1 MPTSSLSFK
10 GRGNGAAPNAW
21 ETASRLGPLG
31 QRAKNSRPC
40 DFAED
45 ADILRAL
52 WRVGDER
59 RDFHRE
65 AQIRDEAVKKV
76 PKRRFR
82 PNMEMNAV
90 IGRFESIHGG
100 LQLLARMPHHQRRKF
115 TYVSVVRPF
124 RPL

>member
-1 MPTSSLSFK
+1 MTESVSFFWK
-10 GRGNGAAPNAW
+10 LCRLGRFPSRAVATASRSW

-31 QRAKNSRPC
+31 QRAKTSCPC
-40 DFAED
+40 DFAQD

-59 RDFHRE
+59 RYLHRA

-100 LQLLARMPHHQRRKF
+100 FQLLARMPHHQ
-115 TYVSVVRPF
+115 
-124 RPL
+124 